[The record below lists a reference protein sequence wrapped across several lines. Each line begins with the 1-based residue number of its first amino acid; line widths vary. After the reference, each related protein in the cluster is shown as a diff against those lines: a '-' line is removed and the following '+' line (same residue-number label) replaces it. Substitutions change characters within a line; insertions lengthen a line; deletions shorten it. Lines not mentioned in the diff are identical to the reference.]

1 MDMNISEKNHEK
13 TTIRMYARPNG
24 TFGVRNRIAV
34 IPTVACANHVAERIA
49 AAVDIADAYT
59 HPYGCDQLGYDLEL
73 STRCLKLMGT
83 HPNVGAVLVLGLGCE
98 EILPHE
104 LYEEI
109 KAEQPL
115 TELLVMQEYGGS
127 KRSIERGIEIC
138 RSFAEVLKKQE
149 RVETDLSHLTIGLE
163 CGGSDFTSGIASN
176 PTLGAF
182 TGKLC
187 AAGGRAVFGETTE
200 LMGAE
205 EILKGHAASDEVF
218 QFIDQRIK
226 AVEQVALDMHVDL
239 RGTQPSPGNIE
250 GGLSTIEEKSL
261 GGVMKI
267 GNEKIVDAIPFG
279 AKAVMPGVTYVDTPG
294 NDLACSLGLAC
305 AGAQIIIFTTGRGTP
320 MGFASSPVYKVTAN
334 AFIADIM
341 SENFDLDLSGI
352 VEGDMTIR
360 EGGEQLWNDILA
372 VAEGKE
378 TKAEQLGHREFSLY
392 RVSPIL
398 T

>member
-1 MDMNISEKNHEK
+1 MNLK
-13 TTIRMYARPNG
+13 MYARANG
-24 TFGVRNRIAV
+24 TYGVRNRIAV
-34 IPTVACANHVAERIA
+34 IPTVACANHVAEQIA
-49 AAVDIADAYT
+49 AAVETADAYC
-59 HPYGCDQLGYDLEL
+59 HPYGCDQLGKDLDL
-73 STRCLKLMGT
+73 SFNCLKLMGT
-83 HPNVGAVLVLGLGCE
+83 HPNNGAVLVLGLGCE

-104 LYEEI
+104 LYEAV
-109 KAEQPL
+109 KAEQPM

-127 KRSIERGIEIC
+127 TRSIERGIEIC
-138 RSFAEVLKKQE
+138 RRFEQELARQE
-149 RVETDLSHLTIGLE
+149 RVDADLSNLTIGLE
-163 CGGSDFTSGIASN
+163 CGGSDYSSGLASN
-176 PTLGAF
+176 PSLGEF
-182 TGKLC
+182 TAHLC
-187 AAGGRAVFGETTE
+187 AEGGKAVFGETTE

-205 EILKGHAASDEVF
+205 EILRNHAASQDVF
-218 QFIDQRIK
+218 DFIDSRIK

-267 GNEKIVDAIPFG
+267 GREKIVDAIPFG
-279 AKAVMPGVTYVDTPG
+279 AKATRPGVTFVDTPG

-334 AFIADIM
+334 AFIAGIM
-341 SENFDLDLSGI
+341 AENFDLDLSDI
-352 VEGDMTIR
+352 IEGDMTIR
-360 EGGEQLWNDILA
+360 QGGEKLWEDILR

-378 TKAEQLGHREFSLY
+378 TAAERLGHREFSLY

>member
-1 MDMNISEKNHEK
+1 MISQKENTHK

-34 IPTVACANHVAERIA
+34 IPSVACANHVVEQIA

-73 STRCLKLMGT
+73 SFHCLQAMGT
-83 HPNVGAVLVLGLGCE
+83 HPNVGAVLVIGLGCE
-98 EILPHE
+98 EILPHD
-104 LYEEI
+104 LYEAI
-109 KAEQPL
+109 KKEQPL
-115 TELLVMQEYGGS
+115 TELLVMQEFGGS
-127 KRSIERGIEIC
+127 TKTIERGIEIC
-138 RSFAEVLKKQE
+138 RGFAEKLKQQE
-149 RVETDLSHLTIGLE
+149 RVETDLSRLCIGLE

-182 TGKLC
+182 TEKLC
-187 AAGGRAVFGETTE
+187 AAGGKAVFGETTE

-205 EILKGHAASDEVF
+205 EILHRHAASEDVF
-218 QFIDQRIK
+218 AFIDSRIK

-267 GNEKIVDAIPFG
+267 GGAKIVDAIPFG
-279 AKAVMPGVTYVDTPG
+279 SKAVKPGVTYVDTPG
-294 NDLACSLGLAC
+294 NDLACSLGLAA

-341 SENFDLDLSGI
+341 AENFDLDLSEI
-352 VEGDMTIR
+352 VEGDLTIR
-360 EGGEQLWNDILA
+360 EAGEKLWEDILA
-372 VAEGKE
+372 TAEGKE

>member
-1 MDMNISEKNHEK
+1 M
-13 TTIRMYARPNG
+13 
-24 TFGVRNRIAV
+24 
-34 IPTVACANHVAERIA
+34 
-49 AAVDIADAYT
+49 
-59 HPYGCDQLGYDLEL
+59 
-73 STRCLKLMGT
+73 
-83 HPNVGAVLVLGLGCE
+83 
-98 EILPHE
+98 
-104 LYEEI
+104 
-109 KAEQPL
+109 
-115 TELLVMQEYGGS
+115 
-127 KRSIERGIEIC
+127 
-138 RSFAEVLKKQE
+138 
-149 RVETDLSHLTIGLE
+149 ETDLSHLTIGLE

-176 PTLGAF
+176 PVLGVF

-187 AAGGRAVFGETTE
+187 AAGGKAVFGETAE

-205 EILKGHAASDEVF
+205 EILKNHAADERIY
-218 QFIDQRIK
+218 QFIEGRIK

-267 GNEKIVDAIPFG
+267 GAERIVDAISFG
-279 AKAVMPGVTYVDTPG
+279 EKATKPGVTYVDTPG

-334 AFIADIM
+334 RRIASIM
-341 SENFDLDLSGI
+341 EENFDLDLSGI
-352 VEGDMTIR
+352 VDGDMTIP
-360 EGGEQLWNDILA
+360 EGGEKLWQDILA
-372 VAEGKE
+372 AAEGRE
-378 TKAEQLGHREFSLY
+378 TRAEQLGHREFSLY

>member
-1 MDMNISEKNHEK
+1 MKNTVK
-13 TTIRMYARPNG
+13 LFARPNG
-24 TFGVRNRIAV
+24 TYGVRNRIAV
-34 IPTVACANHVAERIA
+34 IPSVACANHVVEKIA

-73 STRCLKLMGT
+73 SFRCLQTMGT
-83 HPNVGAVLVLGLGCE
+83 HPNVGAVLVIGLGCE
-98 EILPHE
+98 EILPHD
-104 LYEEI
+104 LYEAI

-127 KRSIERGIEIC
+127 TRTIERGIEIC
-138 RSFAEVLKKQE
+138 RGFAEQLARQG

-176 PTLGAF
+176 PVLGAF

-187 AAGGRAVFGETTE
+187 AAGGKAVFGETTE

-205 EILKGHAASDEVF
+205 EILRRHASMEEVF
-218 QFIDQRIK
+218 RFIDERIK

-267 GNEKIVDAIPFG
+267 GAEPIMDAIPFG
-279 AKAVMPGVTYVDTPG
+279 AKATKPGVTYVDTPG

-341 SENFDLDLSGI
+341 AENFDLDLSQI

-360 EGGEQLWNDILA
+360 EGGEKLWNDILA
-372 VAEGKE
+372 VAEGRE
-378 TKAEQLGHREFSLY
+378 TAAEHLGHREFSLY

>member
-1 MDMNISEKNHEK
+1 MKLK
-13 TTIRMYARPNG
+13 MYARPNG
-24 TFGVRNRIAV
+24 TYGVRNRIAV
-34 IPTVACANHVAERIA
+34 IPTVACANHVAEQIA
-49 AAVDIADAYT
+49 AAVEIADAYC
-59 HPYGCDQLGYDLEL
+59 HSYGCDQLGRDLDL
-73 STRCLKLMGT
+73 SFNCLKAMGT
-83 HPNVGAVLVLGLGCE
+83 HPNNGAVLVLGLGCE
-98 EILPHE
+98 EILPHD
-104 LYEEI
+104 LYDAI
-109 KAEQPL
+109 KAEQPM

-127 KRSIERGIEIC
+127 TASIERGIEIC
-138 RSFAEVLKKQE
+138 RAFEKELAKQE
-149 RVETDLSHLTIGLE
+149 RVDADLSNLTVGLE
-163 CGGSDFTSGIASN
+163 CGGSDFSSGIASN
-176 PTLGAF
+176 PSLGEF
-182 TGKLC
+182 TAKLC
-187 AAGGRAVFGETTE
+187 AAGGKAVFGETTE

-205 EILKGHAASDEVF
+205 EILRGHAATPEVF
-218 QFIDQRIK
+218 DFIDQRIK

-267 GNEKIVDAIPFG
+267 GQEKIVDAIPFG
-279 AKAVMPGVTYVDTPG
+279 AKATKPGVTYVDTPG

-334 AFIADIM
+334 AFIAGIM
-341 SENFDLDLSGI
+341 AENFDLDLSDI
-352 VEGDMTIR
+352 IEGDMTIR
-360 EGGEQLWNDILA
+360 QGGEKLWKDILA

-378 TKAEQLGHREFSLY
+378 TAAERLGHREFSLY

>member
-1 MDMNISEKNHEK
+1 MTEASAKTMKNTVK
-13 TTIRMYARPNG
+13 LYARPNG
-24 TFGVRNRIAV
+24 TYGVRNRIAV
-34 IPTVACANHVAERIA
+34 IPSVACANHVVEQIA

-73 STRCLKLMGT
+73 SFNCLKTMGT
-83 HPNVGAVLVLGLGCE
+83 HPNVGAVLVIGLGCE
-98 EILPHE
+98 EILPHD
-104 LYEEI
+104 LYEAI
-109 KAEQPL
+109 RAEQPM
-115 TELLVMQEYGGS
+115 TELLVMQEFGGS
-127 KRSIERGIEIC
+127 TKTVERGIEIC
-138 RSFAEVLKKQE
+138 RDFARELSKQE
-149 RVETDLSHLTIGLE
+149 RVEADISNPTIGLE

-176 PTLGAF
+176 PVLGAF

-187 AAGGRAVFGETTE
+187 AAGGKAVFGETTE

-205 EILKGHAASDEVF
+205 EILRRHASSDEVF
-218 QFIDQRIK
+218 HFIDERIR

-267 GNEKIVDAIPFG
+267 GAEQIMDAIPFG
-279 AKAVMPGVTYVDTPG
+279 ARAVKPGVTYVDTPG

-334 AFIADIM
+334 AFIAGIM
-341 SENFDLDLSGI
+341 AENFDLDLSQI
-352 VEGDMTIR
+352 VDGDMTIR
-360 EGGEQLWNDILA
+360 EGGEQLWADILA
-372 VAEGKE
+372 VAEGRE
-378 TKAEQLGHREFSLY
+378 TAAERLGHREFSLY